1 MRVKDQVVVITGA
14 ATGIGYGC
22 ATRFAAEGAKVVL
35 SDIDRARGEEAAERL
50 QGEGAEAVF
59 VACDVGDRAQV
70 DALVASAVAAF
81 GRVDCLVANAGIVKA
96 ADFLDFTE
104 ADFDAVLRVN
114 LKGVFLCGQ
123 AAARQM
129 VKQGPR
135 TGGGADGSCG
145 TIVNMSS
152 INAVVAIPAI
162 TPYCVAKGGVNQLT
176 KVMALALADKGI
188 RVNGVG
194 PGSIDTDMVRAVNDD
209 PAAWARLMSRTPL
222 GRLGTAEEIGN
233 VAVFLASA
241 DSSYITGQTLY
252 ADGGRLGLNYT
263 VPVKEKS

>member
-14 ATGIGYGC
+14 AAGIGYGC
-22 ATRFAAEGAKVVL
+22 ARRFAAEGAKVVL
-35 SDIDRARGEEAAERL
+35 SDIDAAKGEAAL
-50 QGEGAEAVF
+50 KSLKGEGAEAVF
-59 VACDVGDRAQV
+59 IACDVGDKAQV
-70 DALVASAVAAF
+70 EALIDGAVKAF
-81 GRVDCLVANAGIVKA
+81 GRIDCLVANAGIVKG

-104 ADFDAVLRVN
+104 EDFDAVIRVN

-135 TGGGADGSCG
+135 SDGTSG

-152 INAVVAIPAI
+152 INAVVAIPTI

-176 KVMALALADKGI
+176 HVMSLALADKGI

-194 PGSIDTDMVRAVNDD
+194 PGSINTEMVRAVNND
-209 PAAWARLMSRTPL
+209 PAAWTRLMSRTPM
-222 GRLGTAEEIGN
+222 GRLGEPEEMGN
-233 VAVFLASA
+233 VAVFLASSDA
-241 DSSYITGQTLY
+241 SYITGQTIY
-252 ADGGRLGLNYT
+252 ADGGRLQLNYT
-263 VPVKEKS
+263 VPVKE